1 MTQRITS
8 QMIGNSTVTT
18 IDNDLNQLDKTQ
30 EELSTGN
37 QINEPS
43 DNPYGAALTLS
54 LNGQIS
60 AYGSYQTNI
69 SESTASVETASGSL
83 QSIQQVVA
91 TVRELTVEGS
101 NGTMSATDLQDAA
114 AEVLQ
119 SIGQI
124 KESADAQY
132 DGSYVFAGDA
142 VSTQPWNTNATAADP
157 AAEDQFSGNQNTI
170 NTAIGPSTQ
179 LQVNANLYSVLGNGN
194 TGGTAATSSNGGG
207 AVQADGSGGLLATMR
222 MIYNDMTGTN
232 GGTQDDLQNQ
242 LTNIDSNMSALE
254 SVQATVGA
262 TQDRLQM
269 AGSRLTALST
279 TDSTELG
286 NVQGTDYAA
295 ATVQFSTEQAGYQ
308 AALQSTADIIQTSLL
323 NFLQS

>member
-69 SESTASVETASGSL
+69 SESTASVETASSSL

-124 KESADAQY
+124 KESADTQY
-132 DGSYVFAGDA
+132 DGSYVFSGDA

-157 AAEDQFSGNQNTI
+157 ATEDQFSGNQNTI